1 MASPKVNSYINITL
15 RTNSMLVWGATY
27 AVKEQINALGG
38 IWIPNENLWKL
49 PLLDSVAVLE
59 YLNAELK
66 DAKAKA
72 VTLAKAQAQML
83 EKN

>member
-1 MASPKVNSYINITL
+1 
-15 RTNSMLVWGATY
+15 MLVWGATY

>member
-1 MASPKVNSYINITL
+1 MSSPKVNSYINITL
-15 RTNSMLVWGATY
+15 RPTSMLVWGATY

-72 VTLAKAQAQML
+72 ITLAKAQAQMPA
-83 EKN
+83 